1 MTFWKRTKKQQPQVD
16 AAFRKMTTAA
26 FPGGEQQIAQEAAE
40 ITSLLDGTVPR
51 QYARDILVHAKVRAL
66 IAIQSASNSEEAV
79 QRCIDSVGARSQ
91 GKLDRAV
98 AEKVAVFAFRRLI
111 DQQDK
116 EASRGSPATWTEM
129 TKEEA
134 LEVARLTAY
143 RLARHQG
150 RTNAASQ
157 QVYTVDPVTY
167 ITETAAQFLTRGK
180 SGRPHKIKTTQDAL
194 ELSLNVAGMLVVA
207 YAVEKHGTA
216 SALESQDMDRLVKE
230 ELNRTLELVR
240 NKECVRRYS
249 DYDPSEA
256 RAAHEVQV
264 PFNIALA
271 LGEVGLLK
279 DSPGPTDTRRKIL
292 NDVVNRL

>member
-1 MTFWKRTKKQQPQVD
+1 MV
-16 AAFRKMTTAA
+16 
-26 FPGGEQQIAQEAAE
+26 
-40 ITSLLDGTVPR
+40 TVPR
-51 QYARDILVHAKVRAL
+51 EYARDILVHAKVRAL

-79 QRCIDSVGARSQ
+79 QRCIDSVGARSE
-91 GKLDRAV
+91 GNLDCAM
-98 AEKVAVFAFRRLI
+98 AEKVAVFAFRRVI

-116 EASRGSPATWTEM
+116 EPSRGSPATWTEM

-167 ITETAAQFLTRGK
+167 ITETAAHFLTGGK
-180 SGRPHKIKTTQDAL
+180 SGHPHKIRARQAAL

-216 SALESQDMDRLVKE
+216 SALDSQDMDRLVKE

-249 DYDPSEA
+249 EYDPSEA

-271 LGEVGLLK
+271 LGEIGLLK

>member
-1 MTFWKRTKKQQPQVD
+1 MRFWKRKEKRQPQVD
-16 AAFRKMTTAA
+16 AAFRKIITAA
-26 FPGGEQQIAQEAAE
+26 FPGGEQQIAQESAE
-40 ITSLLDGTVPR
+40 VASLLDDTVPR
-51 QYARDILVHAKVRAL
+51 EYARDILVHAKGRAL
-66 IAIQSASNSEEAV
+66 IAIQSASNTEEAV
-79 QRCIDSVGARSQ
+79 QQCIDSVRARSQ
-91 GKLDRAV
+91 GKLDGAM

-116 EASRGSPATWTEM
+116 EPLRGSPAASTEM

-134 LEVARLTAY
+134 VEVARLTAY

-167 ITETAAQFLTRGK
+167 ITETVAHFLTRCK
-180 SGRPHKIKTTQDAL
+180 SGRPHKIKTTQDAI

-216 SALESQDMDRLVKE
+216 SALDSQDMDRLMKE

-264 PFNIALA
+264 PFNLALA
-271 LGEVGLLK
+271 LGEIGLLK
-279 DSPGPTDTRRKIL
+279 DSPGPTDARWEIL
-292 NDVVNRL
+292 KDVVNRL

>member
-167 ITETAAQFLTRGK
+167 ITETAAQFLTRGIIGEK
-180 SGRPHKIKTTQDAL
+180 SL
-194 ELSLNVAGMLVVA
+194 ELG
-207 YAVEKHGTA
+207 
-216 SALESQDMDRLVKE
+216 
-230 ELNRTLELVR
+230 
-240 NKECVRRYS
+240 
-249 DYDPSEA
+249 
-256 RAAHEVQV
+256 
-264 PFNIALA
+264 
-271 LGEVGLLK
+271 
-279 DSPGPTDTRRKIL
+279 
-292 NDVVNRL
+292 